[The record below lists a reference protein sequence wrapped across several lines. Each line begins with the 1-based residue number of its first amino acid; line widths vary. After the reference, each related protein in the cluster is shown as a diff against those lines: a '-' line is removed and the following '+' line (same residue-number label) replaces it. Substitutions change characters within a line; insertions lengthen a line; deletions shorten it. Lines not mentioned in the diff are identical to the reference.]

1 MRPLVII
8 EIACLLLYTNLFI
21 YAFTSQ
27 FASVWWAAYLAAIA
41 VPILG
46 IAFGS
51 VISIRDA
58 ASRHACVITTAQR
71 SITAGIIVTVF
82 NYTQPLANVSVTII
96 NTIGIAILLILA
108 IEWARAQVRRSS
120 PATTSIAA
128 PAHADAGHSQ

>member
-1 MRPLVII
+1 M
-8 EIACLLLYTNLFI
+8 
-21 YAFTSQ
+21 
-27 FASVWWAAYLAAIA
+27 
-41 VPILG
+41 
-46 IAFGS
+46 
-51 VISIRDA
+51 
-58 ASRHACVITTAQR
+58 ITTAQR